1 MKVGLQFY
9 VAHGAAGAN
18 ALAEAHGASVFLDLK
33 FHDIPNT
40 VAGAVRSAAAAAPAM
55 LTVHAAGGAAMMRAA
70 ADAAKRIAD
79 HDGERP
85 KVLAVTVLTSFDESD
100 ADAAGMAGRIGDIV
114 RRAAAL
120 AQECGLDG
128 VVASARETAALRA
141 EHDPDFILVAP
152 GVRPGWAPADGK
164 KRVVRGRL
172 LRMKSPP
179 AQTLAN
185 TKLYVARGGHGRKN
199 SPLIQVPADGKKRV
213 VKRGLWRVKPPPAQT
228 LANTKLYVAR
238 GGRGR
243 RQFLL
248 VQTPADGKKRA
259 VKRGL
264 WKAKPPPAQVPA
276 DDQKRVA
283 TPAEAIR
290 RGADYLVIGRP
301 IVRAADPA
309 AAARRI
315 AAEMAGPP

>member
-1 MKVGLQFY
+1 MSAAPAAAAPAVVERGAVDRAAQRLVCAVDTAGLDEARTLARKLAGAVGLLKVGLQFY

-18 ALAEAHGASVFLDLK
+18 ALAEAHGAPVFLDLK

-70 ADAAKRIAD
+70 ADAAARIAD
-79 HDGERP
+79 RAGARP
-85 KVLAVTVLTSFDESD
+85 RVLAVTVLTSFDESD
-100 ADAAGMAGRIGDIV
+100 AAAAGMAGRIGDIV

-128 VVASARETAALRA
+128 AVASARETGALRA
-141 EHDPDFILVAP
+141 DRGPNFILVAP
-152 GVRPGWAPADGK
+152 GVRPG
-164 KRVVRGRL
+164 
-172 LRMKSPP
+172 
-179 AQTLAN
+179 
-185 TKLYVARGGHGRKN
+185 
-199 SPLIQVPADGKKRV
+199 
-213 VKRGLWRVKPPPAQT
+213 
-228 LANTKLYVAR
+228 
-238 GGRGR
+238 
-243 RQFLL
+243 
-248 VQTPADGKKRA
+248 RA
-259 VKRGL
+259 
-264 WKAKPPPAQVPA
+264 PA

-283 TPAEAIR
+283 TPAEALR

>member
-1 MKVGLQFY
+1 MSAAPAAAAAPAVVERGASQRAAERIVCAIDTGGLDEARTLARKLAGAVGLLKVGLQFY

-18 ALAEAHGASVFLDLK
+18 ALAEAHGAPVFLDLK

-40 VAGAVRSAAAAAPAM
+40 VAGAVRSAAAAAAPAM

-70 ADAAKRIAD
+70 ADAAGRIAD
-79 HDGERP
+79 RAGARP
-85 KVLAVTVLTSFDESD
+85 RVLAVTVLTSFDESD
-100 ADAAGMAGRIGDIV
+100 AAAAGMAGRIGDIV

-128 VVASARETAALRA
+128 AVASARETAALRA
-141 EHDPDFILVAP
+141 DRGPDFTLVAP
-152 GVRPGWAPADGK
+152 GVRPG
-164 KRVVRGRL
+164 
-172 LRMKSPP
+172 
-179 AQTLAN
+179 
-185 TKLYVARGGHGRKN
+185 
-199 SPLIQVPADGKKRV
+199 
-213 VKRGLWRVKPPPAQT
+213 
-228 LANTKLYVAR
+228 
-238 GGRGR
+238 
-243 RQFLL
+243 
-248 VQTPADGKKRA
+248 RA
-259 VKRGL
+259 
-264 WKAKPPPAQVPA
+264 PA

-301 IVRAADPA
+301 IIRAADPA

>member
-1 MKVGLQFY
+1 MNAAPAAAAAPAVVDRAAAERAAAQRIVCAVDTADLGEARALARRLAGAVGLLKVGLQFY

-18 ALAEAHGASVFLDLK
+18 ALAAAHGASVFLDLK

-40 VAGAVRSAAAAAPAM
+40 VEGAVLSAGAASPAM
-55 LTVHAAGGAAMMRAA
+55 LTVHAGGGAAMMRAA
-70 ADAAKRIAD
+70 AGAADRIAD
-79 HDGERP
+79 GGGARP
-85 KVLAVTVLTSFDESD
+85 RVLAVTVLTSFDESD
-100 ADAAGMAGRIGDIV
+100 AAAVGMAGRIGDIV

-128 VVASARETAALRA
+128 AVASARETAALRA
-141 EHDPDFILVAP
+141 DRGPGFLLVAP
-152 GVRPGWAPADGK
+152 GVRPG
-164 KRVVRGRL
+164 
-172 LRMKSPP
+172 
-179 AQTLAN
+179 
-185 TKLYVARGGHGRKN
+185 
-199 SPLIQVPADGKKRV
+199 
-213 VKRGLWRVKPPPAQT
+213 
-228 LANTKLYVAR
+228 
-238 GGRGR
+238 
-243 RQFLL
+243 
-248 VQTPADGKKRA
+248 RA
-259 VKRGL
+259 
-264 WKAKPPPAQVPA
+264 PA

>member
-1 MKVGLQFY
+1 MSAAPAAAAPAVVERDAVERAAAQRAAKRIVCAVDTGDLDEARTLARKLAGAVGLLKVGLQLY

-18 ALAEAHGASVFLDLK
+18 ALAEAHGAPVFLDLK

-40 VAGAVRSAAAAAPAM
+40 VAGAVLSAAAAAAAM

-70 ADAAKRIAD
+70 AAAAERIAD
-79 HDGERP
+79 RAGARP
-85 KVLAVTVLTSFDESD
+85 RVLAVTVLTSFDESD
-100 ADAAGMAGRIGDIV
+100 AAAIGMAGRIGDVV

-141 EHDPDFILVAP
+141 ERGPDFLLVAP
-152 GVRPGWAPADGK
+152 GVRPG
-164 KRVVRGRL
+164 
-172 LRMKSPP
+172 
-179 AQTLAN
+179 
-185 TKLYVARGGHGRKN
+185 
-199 SPLIQVPADGKKRV
+199 
-213 VKRGLWRVKPPPAQT
+213 
-228 LANTKLYVAR
+228 
-238 GGRGR
+238 
-243 RQFLL
+243 
-248 VQTPADGKKRA
+248 RA
-259 VKRGL
+259 
-264 WKAKPPPAQVPA
+264 PA

-283 TPAEAIR
+283 TPAEALR

>member
-1 MKVGLQFY
+1 MNAAPAAAAAPAVVDRAAAERAAAQRIVCAVDTADLGEARALARRLAGAVGLLKVGLQFY

-40 VAGAVRSAAAAAPAM
+40 VAGAVLSAAAASPAM
-55 LTVHAAGGAAMMRAA
+55 LTVHAGGGAAMMRAA
-70 ADAAKRIAD
+70 AGAADRIAD
-79 HDGERP
+79 RSGERP
-85 KVLAVTVLTSFDESD
+85 RVLAVTVLTSFDES
-100 ADAAGMAGRIGDIV
+100 DAAGMAGRIGDIV

-128 VVASARETAALRA
+128 AVASARETAALRA
-141 EHDPDFILVAP
+141 DRGPGFLLVAP
-152 GVRPGWAPADGK
+152 GVRPG
-164 KRVVRGRL
+164 
-172 LRMKSPP
+172 
-179 AQTLAN
+179 
-185 TKLYVARGGHGRKN
+185 
-199 SPLIQVPADGKKRV
+199 
-213 VKRGLWRVKPPPAQT
+213 
-228 LANTKLYVAR
+228 
-238 GGRGR
+238 
-243 RQFLL
+243 
-248 VQTPADGKKRA
+248 RA
-259 VKRGL
+259 
-264 WKAKPPPAQVPA
+264 PA

>member
-9 VAHGAAGAN
+9 VAHGAAGAH
-18 ALAEAHGASVFLDLK
+18 ALAEAHGAPVFLDLK

-70 ADAAKRIAD
+70 ADAAERIAD
-79 HDGERP
+79 RAGARP
-85 KVLAVTVLTSFDESD
+85 RVLAVTVLTSFDESD
-100 ADAAGMAGRIGDIV
+100 AAAAGMAGRIGDAV

-128 VVASARETAALRA
+128 VVASPREIAALRA
-141 EHDPDFILVAP
+141 DRGPGFLLVAP
-152 GVRPGWAPADGK
+152 GVRPG
-164 KRVVRGRL
+164 
-172 LRMKSPP
+172 
-179 AQTLAN
+179 
-185 TKLYVARGGHGRKN
+185 
-199 SPLIQVPADGKKRV
+199 
-213 VKRGLWRVKPPPAQT
+213 
-228 LANTKLYVAR
+228 
-238 GGRGR
+238 
-243 RQFLL
+243 
-248 VQTPADGKKRA
+248 RA
-259 VKRGL
+259 
-264 WKAKPPPAQVPA
+264 PA

-283 TPAEAIR
+283 TPAEALR

-315 AAEMAGPP
+315 AAEMAGPA

>member
-1 MKVGLQFY
+1 MNAAPAAAPAVVERGVVERGAVDRAAAQRIVCAVDTGGLGEALALARKLAGAVGLLKVGLQFY

-18 ALAEAHGASVFLDLK
+18 ALAEAHGAPVFLDLK

-70 ADAAKRIAD
+70 ADAAARIAD
-79 HDGERP
+79 RAGARP
-85 KVLAVTVLTSFDESD
+85 RVLAVTVLTSFDESD
-100 ADAAGMAGRIGDIV
+100 AAAAGMAGRIGDIV

-141 EHDPDFILVAP
+141 DRGPGFLLVAP
-152 GVRPGWAPADGK
+152 GVRPG
-164 KRVVRGRL
+164 
-172 LRMKSPP
+172 
-179 AQTLAN
+179 
-185 TKLYVARGGHGRKN
+185 
-199 SPLIQVPADGKKRV
+199 
-213 VKRGLWRVKPPPAQT
+213 
-228 LANTKLYVAR
+228 
-238 GGRGR
+238 
-243 RQFLL
+243 
-248 VQTPADGKKRA
+248 RA
-259 VKRGL
+259 
-264 WKAKPPPAQVPA
+264 PA

-283 TPAEAIR
+283 TPAEALR